1 MELNLFSQE
10 PSELSEN
17 RKIVETKL
25 RRPKS
30 QGERHRPD
38 KPDNPTLSEI
48 ERASLGSIYFAK
60 HDKRG
65 HNQSHKQELPMK
77 KIDAMVVQ

>member
-1 MELNLFSQE
+1 MPRDRLSTVDGVLASDSNPRMELNLFSQE

-30 QGERHRPD
+30 
-38 KPDNPTLSEI
+38 
-48 ERASLGSIYFAK
+48 
-60 HDKRG
+60 
-65 HNQSHKQELPMK
+65 
-77 KIDAMVVQ
+77 